1 MNRLSPDRIEALVR
15 WLKRGLS
22 VRSIAAVAEV
32 NRNTVLRYKKAI
44 ERGEKVIPDP
54 SEDRRSPSAKV
65 YVRASRETL
74 DRLED
79 IADQLNSSR
88 EEIASVILE
97 TVARDDLFGAVL
109 DLKS

>member
-1 MNRLSPDRIEALVR
+1 
-15 WLKRGLS
+15 

-32 NRNTVLRYKKAI
+32 NRNTVLRYKKAL
-44 ERGEKVIPDP
+44 ERGELKPVAEP
-54 SEDRRSPSAKV
+54 EDRRRPSAKM
-65 YVRASRETL
+65 YVRASRQTL

-97 TVARDDLFGAVL
+97 TIARDDLFDAVL